1 MFKKINCKYFTPFFL
16 VTFYFLP
23 KFTLAVSSITNPIQG
38 FSTLAEFLEAIIKA
52 ITYLAIPFIVLAFI
66 YSGFL
71 FIKSQGSMEDIKKA
85 KKALVTTTLATLI
98 ILGSNV
104 ILQIVTATTNQLLN

>member
-71 FIKSQGSMEDIKKA
+71 FIKSQGGEKVKDA
-85 KKALVTTTLATLI
+85 KNALLMTTLATLI